1 MRAIWKGAV
10 SFGLVNVPVR
20 LYSATEN
27 HDVQFRQ
34 VHREDGGRIKY
45 QRVCSIDGEQVAFDD
60 IAKGFETEDGDMVV
74 LTDEDFKDLPSR
86 SSKEISVEK
95 FVPADEIDPML
106 LDKSYYLEPDKS
118 GWNFYLCTRKDVRVG
133 KGGEYLALVL
143 QDASGQ
149 VAGRLFDG
157 VERGKREFEIG
168 EFVRAEGRTGVHN
181 GELQLV
187 VTGIRRVNPD
197 QDAAQGFREEDC
209 VPSAPRP
216 AAAMWADLLALV
228 DGVTDR
234 HLRVFLL
241 RLLQD
246 HETALRDWPAAQSIH
261 HAYRGGLLEH
271 ILSMA
276 TIGRQVAAHYGAR
289 EDLLV
294 AGAVIHDIGKLQEL
308 AYDNGAIS
316 YTRDGNLVGHIALG
330 IVMVREA
337 ARGIS
342 GFPDELRAELEH
354 LVASHH
360 GARDKGA
367 PVEPKSVEAFI
378 LAAVDDLD
386 AKLFQVNQALG
397 EAGTDPAFTGWHRRF
412 GRVLYRG
419 SKAG

>member
-1 MRAIWKGAV
+1 MSSRLPRV
-10 SFGLVNVPVR
+10 S
-20 LYSATEN
+20 
-27 HDVQFRQ
+27 H
-34 VHREDGGRIKY
+34 
-45 QRVCSIDGEQVAFDD
+45 
-60 IAKGFETEDGDMVV
+60 
-74 LTDEDFKDLPSR
+74 
-86 SSKEISVEK
+86 
-95 FVPADEIDPML
+95 
-106 LDKSYYLEPDKS
+106 LEPDKS

-143 QDASGQ
+143 QDTSGQ

-157 VERGKREFEIG
+157 VERAKREFEIG

-197 QDAAQGFREEDC
+197 QDAVQGFREEDC

-216 AAAMWADLLALV
+216 AAAMWADLLTLV

-419 SKAG
+419 PKAD

>member
-1 MRAIWKGAV
+1 MSSRLARV
-10 SFGLVNVPVR
+10 S
-20 LYSATEN
+20 
-27 HDVQFRQ
+27 Q
-34 VHREDGGRIKY
+34 
-45 QRVCSIDGEQVAFDD
+45 
-60 IAKGFETEDGDMVV
+60 
-74 LTDEDFKDLPSR
+74 
-86 SSKEISVEK
+86 
-95 FVPADEIDPML
+95 
-106 LDKSYYLEPDKS
+106 LEPDKT
-118 GWNFYLCTRKDVRVG
+118 GWNYFLCTRKDVRVG
-133 KGGEYLALVL
+133 KSGEYLALVL

-149 VAGRLFDG
+149 VAGRVFDG
-157 VERGKREFEIG
+157 VDRYKHEFEVG
-168 EFVRAEGRTGVHN
+168 EFVRAEGRTSLHN

-187 VTGIRRVNPD
+187 AATIRRVNPA
-197 QDAAQGFREEDC
+197 QDAAQGFREEEC

-216 AAAMWADLLALV
+216 IGDMWRDLQALV
-228 DGVTDR
+228 EGIADR
-234 HLRVFLL
+234 HLRVFLA

-246 HETALRDWPAAQSIH
+246 HESQLRDWPAAQQIH

-276 TIGRQVAAHYGAR
+276 SLGKAVARHYGAR

-330 IVMVREA
+330 LVMVRDT

-342 GFPDELRAELEH
+342 GFPDDLRAELEH
-354 LVASHH
+354 LVVSHH
-360 GARDKGA
+360 GARDKGS

-386 AKLFQVNQALG
+386 AKLFQVKQATAD
-397 EAGTDPAFTGWHRRF
+397 AGADPAFTGWHRRL

-419 SKAG
+419 GRIE

>member
-1 MRAIWKGAV
+1 
-10 SFGLVNVPVR
+10 
-20 LYSATEN
+20 
-27 HDVQFRQ
+27 
-34 VHREDGGRIKY
+34 
-45 QRVCSIDGEQVAFDD
+45 
-60 IAKGFETEDGDMVV
+60 
-74 LTDEDFKDLPSR
+74 
-86 SSKEISVEK
+86 
-95 FVPADEIDPML
+95 
-106 LDKSYYLEPDKS
+106 
-118 GWNFYLCTRKDVRVG
+118 VG
-133 KGGEYLALVL
+133 KSGEYLALVL

-149 VAGRLFDG
+149 LAGRVFDG
-157 VERGKREFEIG
+157 VDRYKTEFEVG
-168 EFVRAEGRTGVHN
+168 EFVRAEGRTSLHN

-187 VTGIRRVNPD
+187 ASSIRRVNPA

-216 AAAMWADLLALV
+216 VGDMWRELTALV
-228 DGVTDR
+228 EAVTDR
-234 HLRVFLL
+234 HLRVFLA

-246 HETALRDWPAAQSIH
+246 YEAPLRDWPAAQQIH

-276 TIGRQVAAHYGAR
+276 TLGKAMARHYGAR

-330 IVMVREA
+330 LVMVRDT

-342 GFPDELRAELEH
+342 GFPDDLRAELEH
-354 LVASHH
+354 LVVSHH
-360 GARDKGA
+360 GARDKGS
-367 PVEPKSVEAFI
+367 PVEPKSIEAFI

-386 AKLFQVNQALG
+386 AKLFQVRQAMG
-397 EAGTDPAFTGWHRRF
+397 DAGADPAFTGWHKRL

-419 SKAG
+419 GRGD